1 MIVPGIVA
9 LLLLAPPPRAGERTL
24 ARSLDELAQ
33 PLIDTGVAV
42 GFVVGAI
49 VDGEVMVRGYGTTG
63 RASPVVSDGP
73 EEVLVDVP
81 DGDTVY
87 EIGSITKVFT
97 GLLLAD
103 AVERGLVRLD
113 QPVRELLPDRFRLP
127 TYGPREIRLVHLA
140 THSSGLP
147 RMPDNLS
154 RPYVLYDEARL
165 TRYLASYELPWS
177 PGERSAY
184 SNLGAG
190 LLGHALSLYL
200 GEQLGALIEERITGP
215 LALRDTRILLSDT
228 MRARLAPGHDADG
241 RPASGLWL
249 PPTLQAASAL
259 SSTAN
264 DLLRFAAAN
273 LAPET
278 TPLARALRAS
288 HEIRFDHDDECNGIA
303 LFWGRQRSGA
313 TLEHFGGTLGYRS
326 FLGIHPGRRVAV
338 VVLANTASDR
348 IDDLARGAFALFLG
362 DEVERVPVDV
372 PIPLT
377 REELKRFVGSYDL
390 PAAGRIRISL
400 EEDGLV
406 IRIPGEPSAR
416 MYPRS
421 ERDFSLRMIDARVSF
436 ESDANGEPQ
445 TLVLRTDDGVIRAR
459 RNLDLD

>member
-1 MIVPGIVA
+1 MIAPGFFT
-9 LLLLAPPPRAGERTL
+9 LLLLAPVPGVGERTF

-33 PLIDTGVAV
+33 PIIDAGVAV

-49 VDGEVMVRGYGTTG
+49 ADGEVTIRGYGTTG
-63 RASPVVSDGP
+63 RDDRTGISDVPQGA
-73 EEVLVDVP
+73 P

-113 QPVRELLPDRFRLP
+113 RPVRELLPDRFHLP

-154 RPYVLYDEARL
+154 RPYVLYGEARL
-165 TRYLASYELPWS
+165 IRYLERYELPWS
-177 PGERSAY
+177 PGERTAY

-200 GEQLGALIEERITGP
+200 EEEFGALIRERITGP
-215 LALRDTRILLSDT
+215 LALHDTRILLSDE
-228 MRARLAPGHDADG
+228 MRARIAPGHDADG
-241 RPASGLWL
+241 RPTSGLWL

-259 SSTAN
+259 HSTVN

-278 TPLARALRAS
+278 TPLARALRTS
-288 HEIRFDHDDECNGIA
+288 HEIHFDYDDECNGIA

-326 FLGIHPGRRVAV
+326 FLGIHPERRVAV

-348 IDDLARGAFALFLG
+348 IDDLARAAFAIYLG
-362 DEVERVPVDV
+362 EAAERVPVDA
-372 PIPLT
+372 PIPLP
-377 REELKRFVGSYDL
+377 RADLERFVGSYEL
-390 PAAGRIRISL
+390 PAAGRIQISL

-406 IRIPGEPSAR
+406 ARIPHEPVAR
-416 MYPRS
+416 LYPAS
-421 ERDFSLRMIDARVSF
+421 ERDFFLRKIDAKIAF
-436 ESDANGEPQ
+436 ESDSAGDPQ
-445 TLVLRTDDGVIRAR
+445 VLVLRRDGDVVRAE
-459 RNLDLD
+459 RNGE